1 MRQSIEFFC
10 QVIGRQQPNRSYV
23 ILTLKSPEIAAK
35 AQPGQFVDVASDQF
49 LRRPF
54 GIMMVDRVQ
63 GTFSIGIRIQ
73 GQGTRFLAGLQPG
86 DIVSVLGP
94 LGHGFCLDDY
104 DRVITVGGGTGVF
117 PLFFVQQYCNE
128 NNIEGVAVC
137 GYRSAEESILTEEF
151 TQTACAVSF
160 ASDAGDMTV
169 AGHAGIA
176 LKAVIDDL
184 KSTGSDISRTLI
196 CACGPKLMMKTAAE
210 LAKHAGIA
218 CQVSLEERMACGVGI
233 CLVCVCKTK
242 KADNSIE
249 HSRCCVDGPVFDAEV
264 VEW

>member
-1 MRQSIEFFC
+1 MVHQIDYSC
-10 QVIGRQQPNRSYV
+10 QVIRRQQPNRSYV
-23 ILTLKSPEIAAK
+23 ILTLESPEIAAM
-35 AQPGQFVDVASDQF
+35 AMPGQFVDVSSDQF

-54 GIMMVDRVQ
+54 GIMSVDREQ
-63 GTFSIGIRIQ
+63 GTFAIGIRVM
-73 GQGTRFLAGLQPG
+73 GQGTLYLSRLQPG
-86 DIVSVLGP
+86 DKVSILGP
-94 LGHGFCLDDY
+94 LGHGFCLEGY
-104 DRVITVGGGTGVF
+104 DRIITVGGGTGVF
-117 PLFFVQQYCNE
+117 PLFFVQQFCRE
-128 NNIEGVAVC
+128 QNIEGIAVC

-176 LKAVIDDL
+176 LQAVIDDL
-184 KSTGSDISRTLI
+184 IETNSDISRTLI
-196 CACGPKLMMKTAAE
+196 CACGPKLMMKTAAR
-210 LAKHAGIA
+210 LAKQAGIS

-242 KADNSIE
+242 KDDGTVE

-264 VEW
+264 VVW